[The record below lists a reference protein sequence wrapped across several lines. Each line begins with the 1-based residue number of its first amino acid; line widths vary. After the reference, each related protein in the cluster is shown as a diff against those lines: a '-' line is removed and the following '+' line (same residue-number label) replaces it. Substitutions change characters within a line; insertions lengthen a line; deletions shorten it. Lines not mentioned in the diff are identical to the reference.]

1 MITKE
6 NYDKNHILLLQEKS
20 KRDPQLLERTLHAFG
35 LLEALCKVNMPFI
48 FKGGTCL
55 MLLLEHT
62 GRLSTDIDIIVKPGT
77 PIERYIDA
85 AGKIFPFHK
94 QEEQIRVGRN
104 QIEKR
109 HFKFTYTS
117 PISGKDIYILLDV
130 VFENSPYTN
139 IIEKEIKS
147 ELLLSEGENL
157 RVKIPSVNCIL
168 GDKLTA
174 FAPHTTGI
182 PLNVGKDMEI
192 MKQMYDVSVLIDH
205 FDNYDEMSDT
215 YKHVAEQEMS
225 YRGNIGS
232 IADVMQDTFDTAYCI
247 ASRGKVLTDEYPLYV
262 NGIRSLRSH
271 IYAENYSAE
280 IAAIRAV
287 KIMYTMAC
295 LLKNVPFER
304 IENCADYKEDK
315 YLGNKILP
323 LKYLRKIDLEAYAYS
338 IKTDRLLSL

>member
-55 MLLLEHT
+55 MLLLEQPR
-62 GRLSTDIDIIVKPGT
+62 RLSTDIDIIVKPGT

-85 AGKIFPFHK
+85 AGKIFPFRT

-130 VFENSPYTN
+130 VFEDNPYTN
-139 IIEKEIKS
+139 IIDKEIKS

-157 RVKIPSVNCIL
+157 SVKIPSVNCIL

-174 FAPHTTGI
+174 FAPHTVKSKFVCKI
-182 PLNVGKDMEI
+182 V
-192 MKQMYDVSVLIDH
+192 
-205 FDNYDEMSDT
+205 
-215 YKHVAEQEMS
+215 
-225 YRGNIGS
+225 
-232 IADVMQDTFDTAYCI
+232 
-247 ASRGKVLTDEYPLYV
+247 
-262 NGIRSLRSH
+262 IR
-271 IYAENYSAE
+271 
-280 IAAIRAV
+280 
-287 KIMYTMAC
+287 
-295 LLKNVPFER
+295 
-304 IENCADYKEDK
+304 
-315 YLGNKILP
+315 
-323 LKYLRKIDLEAYAYS
+323 
-338 IKTDRLLSL
+338 

>member
-20 KRDPQLLERTLHAFG
+20 KRDPKLLERTLHAFG

-55 MLLLEHT
+55 MLLLEHP

-157 RVKIPSVNCIL
+157 RVQIPSVNCIL

-192 MKQMYDVSVLIDH
+192 MKQMYDVSILIDH
-205 FDNYDEMSDT
+205 FDNFDEMSDT

-280 IAAIRAV
+280 ICGYPCSKDYVHYGLPAE
-287 KIMYTMAC
+287 K
-295 LLKNVPFER
+295 
-304 IENCADYKEDK
+304 CAF
-315 YLGNKILP
+315 
-323 LKYLRKIDLEAYAYS
+323 
-338 IKTDRLLSL
+338 

>member
-6 NYDKNHILLLQEKS
+6 NYDKDHILLLQEKS

-55 MLLLEHT
+55 MLLLEQPR
-62 GRLSTDIDIIVKPGT
+62 RLSTDIDIIVKPGT

-85 AGKIFPFHK
+85 AGKIFPFHT

-130 VFENSPYTN
+130 VFEDNPYTN
-139 IIEKEIKS
+139 IIDKEIKS

-157 RVKIPSVNCIL
+157 SVKIPSVNCIL

-192 MKQMYDVSVLIDH
+192 MKQMYDVSILIDH

-215 YKHVAEQEMS
+215 YKHVAEQEMY
-225 YRGNIGS
+225 YR
-232 IADVMQDTFDTAYCI
+232 
-247 ASRGKVLTDEYPLYV
+247 
-262 NGIRSLRSH
+262 H
-271 IYAENYSAE
+271 
-280 IAAIRAV
+280 
-287 KIMYTMAC
+287 
-295 LLKNVPFER
+295 
-304 IENCADYKEDK
+304 YKK
-315 YLGNKILP
+315 
-323 LKYLRKIDLEAYAYS
+323 
-338 IKTDRLLSL
+338 

>member
-6 NYDKNHILLLQEKS
+6 NYDKDHILLLQEKS

-55 MLLLEHT
+55 MLLLEQPR
-62 GRLSTDIDIIVKPGT
+62 RLSTDIDIIVKPGT

-85 AGKIFPFHK
+85 AGKIFPFHT

-130 VFENSPYTN
+130 VFEDNPYTN
-139 IIEKEIKS
+139 IIDKEIKS

-192 MKQMYDVSVLIDH
+192 MKQMYDVSILLDH

-225 YRGNIGS
+225 YRGNIDS
-232 IADVMQDTFDTAYCI
+232 IADVMKDTFDTAYCI
-247 ASRGKVLTDEYPLYV
+247 ASRGKVFADEYPLYV

-295 LLKNVPFER
+295 LLRNAPFEK
-304 IENCADYKEDK
+304 IENFADYKDEK

>member
-55 MLLLEHT
+55 MLLLEHP

-77 PIERYIDA
+77 PIEWYIDA

-130 VFENSPYTN
+130 VFENNPYTH

-147 ELLLSEGENL
+147 ERLLSEGENL
-157 RVKIPSVNCIL
+157 HVQIPSVN
-168 GDKLTA
+168 
-174 FAPHTTGI
+174 
-182 PLNVGKDMEI
+182 
-192 MKQMYDVSVLIDH
+192 
-205 FDNYDEMSDT
+205 
-215 YKHVAEQEMS
+215 
-225 YRGNIGS
+225 
-232 IADVMQDTFDTAYCI
+232 
-247 ASRGKVLTDEYPLYV
+247 
-262 NGIRSLRSH
+262 
-271 IYAENYSAE
+271 
-280 IAAIRAV
+280 
-287 KIMYTMAC
+287 
-295 LLKNVPFER
+295 
-304 IENCADYKEDK
+304 
-315 YLGNKILP
+315 
-323 LKYLRKIDLEAYAYS
+323 
-338 IKTDRLLSL
+338 